1 MSHAVRVALSVL
13 ISVVLLWFAVR
24 NVEWDQAFAAMRS
37 ASYFWVLLMLPMTVW
52 TLYIRAQRWRVFL
65 GGVGTASMRTMVS
78 STNIGFM
85 ANMVLP
91 LRVGEVIRPVLLS
104 RKEGLPLSGVLGSC
118 LLERIFDMFCILVL
132 FGIAATWVEVSDE
145 VQQWGY
151 ALLTVALTVAA
162 VLALLRFQERLALR
176 VASAICGWLPA
187 AVGGPLYKF
196 VEGFV
201 GALAMLDSPSAFA
214 RAFGWSFFL
223 WAVIGSMYV
232 LGFWAFHLDV
242 PNLKGGLVLTA
253 IIAIAVSVPSAPG
266 FIGSYQ
272 LGCRLAL
279 GVFGIDESTALAYS
293 LVLHMTQFV
302 SVIGAGL
309 YSLWREGMT
318 FRDVEAS
325 EAVAA
330 DVAAP
335 VASGGGDLDGGDRR
349 PGAPR

>member
-1 MSHAVRVALSVL
+1 MSRNVRIALSVA
-13 ISVVLLWFAVR
+13 ISVVLLWLALKDVD
-24 NVEWDQAFAAMRS
+24 WDQAMAAMRN
-37 ASYFWVLLMLPMTVW
+37 AEYLYVLPMLPLTVW

-65 GGVGTASMRTMVS
+65 GGVGVAPMGTLVS

-104 RKEGLPLSGVLGSC
+104 RKESLPLSGVLGSC
-118 LLERIFDMFCILVL
+118 LLERIFDMFCILTL
-132 FGIAATWVEVSDE
+132 FAIAAMWVDVSE
-145 VQQWGY
+145 RVQQWGY
-151 ALLTVALTVAA
+151 ALLSVAMTVAA
-162 VLALLRFQERLALR
+162 GLAILRFQEALALR
-176 VASAICGWLPA
+176 IARRVCDLLPSGIGDPA
-187 AVGGPLYKF
+187 YGF

-201 GALAMLDSPSAFA
+201 NALAMLGNASAFA

-223 WAVIGSMYV
+223 WGVISLLYV

-242 PNLKGGLVLTA
+242 PLAKGALVLTA

-272 LGCRLAL
+272 LGCVLAL
-279 GVFGIDESTALAYS
+279 GIFGVDESAALAFS

-309 YSLWREGMT
+309 YSLWKEGMSLS
-318 FRDVEAS
+318 DVEAREVAD
-325 EAVAA
+325 EAVEAG
-330 DVAAP
+330 
-335 VASGGGDLDGGDRR
+335 SGSQAGE
-349 PGAPR
+349 